1 MELTRGCSPSE
12 LAQMMDTYGT
22 MVYRLAYSQLRSA
35 ADADDI
41 YQEVFLR
48 YYQKRP
54 EFESEEHRRAWLLRV
69 TINRAK
75 SYVTS
80 AWFRH
85 TVPLEECISLQEPE
99 EQKLDEALG
108 ELQPKDRM
116 LLYLFYYED
125 CSIRE
130 IAQLLQRKESTVR
143 TQLTRARQRLGKIL
157 KGEDDDESNLSEN
170 NGEDPSV
177 GGSSGQGI

>member
-1 MELTRGCSPSE
+1 MDRCTGAELGRV
-12 LAQMMDTYGT
+12 MDTYGT
-22 MVYRLAYSQLRSA
+22 MVYRLAYSQLRNG

-54 EFESEEHRRAWLLRV
+54 EFESEEHRKAWLLRV

-85 TVPLEECISLQEPE
+85 TVPLEECVSFLEPE
-99 EQKLDEALG
+99 EQHLDEALG
-108 ELQPKDRM
+108 ELPAKDRT
-116 LLYLFYYED
+116 LLHLFYYEEL
-125 CSIRE
+125 SIRE
-130 IAQLLQRKESTVR
+130 IGELLGRKESTVR
-143 TQLTRARQRLGKIL
+143 TQLTRARQRLAKIM
-157 KGEDDDESNLSEN
+157 KGESYEENLSKHE
-170 NGEDPSV
+170 
-177 GGSSGQGI
+177 